1 MSQAPRLF
9 NLGEIIASDSVISD
23 SSMSKQALS
32 HILGTSRPTVWRYD
46 NIAYWEIPDYKDEY
60 PLLPKDQWLLKK
72 SKHDRE
78 VPLTQYQAWV
88 ISGIQICFKFY
99 KKEAPVRQY
108 IKENPYVFTRARY
121 EQRLRQLA
129 NAANTTKAS

>member
-32 HILGTSRPTVWRYD
+32 RVLGVSRPTVWRYD
-46 NIAYWEIPDYKDEY
+46 NVAYWEISDYKQEY
-60 PLLPKDQWLLKK
+60 PELPKDQWLLKK

-78 VPLTQYQAWV
+78 VPLTQYQVWV
-88 ISGIQICFKFY
+88 ISAIQICFKFY
-99 KKEAPVRQY
+99 KKEAPVRTY

-121 EQRLRQLA
+121 EMRLRQLA
-129 NAANTTKAS
+129 GTSKAS